1 MTAHYPSVAVANKK
15 RKGVVWNFEKGRE
28 RAIKMAA
35 LNASKT
41 RIPPPITLPRVKFLE
56 VPFVD

>member
-1 MTAHYPSVAVANKK
+1 MTVHFKSTATANKK
-15 RKGVVWNFEKGRE
+15 RKGCVWNYEKGRE

-35 LNASKT
+35 LNAAKA